1 MKHFFL
7 MIATALSAASLFCL
21 VFAALNQLM
30 YRSTRDA
37 KPEYYDRL
45 HRNVV
50 IFAALGIMIAALAA
64 ACFFIRSRF

>member
-1 MKHFFL
+1 MKVFFL
-7 MIATALSAASLFCL
+7 IIAIALVAASLFCL
-21 VFAALNQLM
+21 VFAALNQVM
-30 YRSTRDA
+30 YRSTMDA

-50 IFAALGIMIAALAA
+50 IFVTLGVMIAVLAA

>member
-1 MKHFFL
+1 MKVFFL
-7 MIATALSAASLFCL
+7 IIAIALTAASLFCL
-21 VFAALNQLM
+21 VFAGLNQLM
-30 YRSTRDA
+30 YRSTQDA

-50 IFAALGIMIAALAA
+50 IFVTLGVMIGVLAG